1 MTSEEMVAST
11 GTITDREQAYAMARL
26 EMLRLRGE
34 MIEANTTSQL
44 KPCQVIEFYER
55 VRGKKLLDK
64 SN

>member
-1 MTSEEMVAST
+1 MVAST

-26 EMLRLRGE
+26 EMLRLRRE